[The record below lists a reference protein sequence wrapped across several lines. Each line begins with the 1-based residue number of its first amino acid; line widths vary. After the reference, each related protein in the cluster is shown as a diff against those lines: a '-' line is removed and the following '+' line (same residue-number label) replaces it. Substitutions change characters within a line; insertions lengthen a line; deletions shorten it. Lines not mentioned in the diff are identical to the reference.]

1 MVFFRFLLSNL
12 SYIIWFVLYF
22 YITWAIFGADLNS
35 FIFVSI
41 AYGGSIAIALSPV
54 GEILLRFIENCR
66 EPSTQ
71 EERDYLLPMF
81 EEVFQDAL
89 AINPKLN
96 KGIKIYIM
104 DAMYVNAFA
113 IGRKT
118 IAVTRGALATFTRDE
133 LKGVL
138 AHELGHMTYG
148 HTKALL
154 LAVIGNFLFSAIV
167 WAFRILLR
175 IIMAISVLVAHFNII
190 GIIFAFMS
198 FVLKIMVEV
207 LLFVFVHLGQI
218 ILSLNSRDNEIQ
230 ADTFTY
236 EMGYGRELVSAL
248 YLLQKISVGGK
259 VKLSHKIKATHPH
272 IAYRIRYLEEM
283 EKQGL

>member
-1 MVFFRFLLSNL
+1 MVFFRFLFSNL

-154 LAVIGNFLFSAIV
+154 LAVIGNFFFSGLV
-167 WAFRILLR
+167 WVFRLLLR

-190 GIIFAFMS
+190 GIIFTFMT

-283 EKQGL
+283 ERQGL